1 MLSTRLLQLIEDHS
15 EEIAKSVLESIRRD
29 RLLSRFSKLPD
40 AELLTRFE
48 DVCKKI
54 SVWLAESNE
63 EQLAKHFEKL
73 GWLRYAEEIPLHEVV
88 RAAHVFKE
96 QLTRYAREH
105 CYEQTA
111 LELYAG
117 GELERLINSFFD
129 KTVYYIVRAY
139 GQALVHASKT
149 AV

>member
-15 EEIAKSVLESIRRD
+15 EEIAQSVLQSIRRD
-29 RLLSRFSKLPD
+29 PLLSGFSQLPD
-40 AELLTRFE
+40 AELLNRFE
-48 DVCKKI
+48 DVCRKI
-54 SVWLAESNE
+54 SLWLAESNE
-63 EQLAKHFEKL
+63 DELARHFEKL
-73 GWLRYAEEIPLHEVV
+73 GWLRYAEDIPLHEVV

-96 QLTRYAREH
+96 QLTRYARDH
-105 CYEQTA
+105 SYEQTA

-129 KTVYYIVRAY
+129 KAVYHIVRAY
-139 GQALVHASKT
+139 GHALVHASKT